1 MSSTASSANLLIMVY
16 PWWCIKFVESQISF
30 EAILNLRINQILAM
44 GESELFTSLEMN
56 RKHCDFL
63 YSFGIMS
70 QTPCRHSLSHWITVQ
85 GMRTGCAF
93 GGKRWRKTVRSKNVQ
108 KHLRIEE
115 RACYFS
121 KPCTCPCPWLFFFA
135 CWWISTENTHTL
147 TGALDFCTC
156 VKSFRPP
163 LETQREV
170 SISFKHN
177 LREVVS

>member
-1 MSSTASSANLLIMVY
+1 MVY
-16 PWWCIKFVESQISF
+16 PWWCIKLVESQISF

-44 GESELFTSLEMN
+44 RESELFPSLEMN

-70 QTPCRHSLSHWITVQ
+70 HTPCRHSLSHWIMVQ
-85 GMRTGCAF
+85 GMRTACVF
-93 GGKRWRKTVRSKNVQ
+93 GGKHWRKTVRSKNLQ

-115 RACYFS
+115 RANYFS

-135 CWWISTENTHTL
+135 VDRSLLKITHTL
-147 TGALDFCTC
+147 TGVLDFCAC

-170 SISFKHN
+170 SISVKHN